1 MEGSESL
8 AQECVILWTVILQT
22 PLFMDFSQQEY
33 WCGLPRPPPGGSSQP
48 RDQTQVSRIAGRF
61 FTI

>member
-33 WCGLPRPPPGGSSQP
+33 
-48 RDQTQVSRIAGRF
+48 
-61 FTI
+61 